1 MTDKVTKYD
10 LASRLV
16 QREVRCC
23 VSQVVS
29 ALYEATQYPMDSLRL
44 EEDDIRDLMSRPDYE
59 TPGRYHIQDLD
70 VWDLEEVVELMNG
83 DWEELLVEQGMPTND
98 MLQEAVY
105 ALDVRISDLCLEIS
119 SMEDGATLTEDQQV
133 TLNTMTVELAKLE
146 AERDSLPEDLDD
158 WLKLEDGRIQKLREA
173 VATFV
178 DDTTNG
184 WRTIVER
191 EDIDPEYDGVY
202 EHWIVSYW
210 FGRKLEQE
218 GEIVRNVCGLTIWGR
233 CCTGQAIAL
242 DYVIQK
248 IACDLWGS
256 ELTEGYDPADAL

>member
-16 QREVRCC
+16 QREVMCC
-23 VSQVVS
+23 ASQVVS

-59 TPGRYHIQDLD
+59 NPGRSYIEDLD
-70 VWDLEEVVELMNG
+70 VWDLEEVVELMDG
-83 DWEELLVEQGMPTND
+83 DWEEFLVEQGMPTND
-98 MLQEAVY
+98 MLQEAVD
-105 ALDVRISDLCLEIS
+105 ALDERISDLGVEIS
-119 SMEDGATLTEDQQV
+119 SMEDGATLTYDQQV
-133 TLNTMTVELAKLE
+133 TLNTLNVELAKFE
-146 AERDSLPEDLDD
+146 AERTSLPEDLDD
-158 WLKLEDGRIQKLREA
+158 WLKLEDGRIEKLREA
-173 VATFV
+173 VITLV

-184 WRTIVER
+184 WCTLCEDMDVEP
-191 EDIDPEYDGVY
+191 DYDEVY
-202 EHWIVSYW
+202 EHWVVSDW
-210 FGRKLEQE
+210 LGRKLEGN

-233 CCTGQAIAL
+233 CTSGQAIAL

-256 ELTEGYDPADAL
+256 ELTEGYDPADAY